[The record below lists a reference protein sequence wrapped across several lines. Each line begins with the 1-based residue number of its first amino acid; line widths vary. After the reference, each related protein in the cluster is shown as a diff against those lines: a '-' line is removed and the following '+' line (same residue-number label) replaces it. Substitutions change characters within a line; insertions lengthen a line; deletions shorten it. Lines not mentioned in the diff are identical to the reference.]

1 MKIIDKNNFWNIYC
15 KAFTCIALAGTCL
28 DMVAYRNVNFTQFNI
43 LMMAIG
49 CLIGVLIFSKS
60 YYLDAFSPL
69 FVIVIQYAAAILCAL
84 LLTWLTS
91 FWEPISPHG
100 YRDMVASFSVP
111 YFIGALLYNKRLNEE
126 IKKQNEDLQFIKR
139 KKELT

>member
-1 MKIIDKNNFWNIYC
+1 
-15 KAFTCIALAGTCL
+15 
-28 DMVAYRNVNFTQFNI
+28 MVAYRNVNFTQFNI

-111 YFIGALLYNKRLNEE
+111 YFIGALLYNKRLKDE